1 MLNALVMS
9 PAAGGAGG
17 ADNALRLWSTGV
29 GAGGEE
35 AQAAAAT
42 LPHRR
47 AALQS
52 YPTKATPVFA
62 VRFSQ
67 RNLLLASGALTL
79 HRK

>member
-1 MLNALVMS
+1 M
-9 PAAGGAGG
+9 GAGG
-17 ADNALRLWSTGV
+17 A
-29 GAGGEE
+29 EE
-35 AQAAAAT
+35 AQAAAST
-42 LPHRR
+42 LPQRR
-47 AALQS
+47 AALRS